1 MNQHFSHSI
10 KNRLLAGVLA
20 VMFCSCSNDT
30 FKPVNPDAT
39 TATKE
44 LLSYLYSI
52 SGKQIL
58 SGQHNY
64 PHELT
69 RSTDSIVAIT
79 GKKPVIW
86 GSDISHISDALF
98 EEAQRQYQNGSI
110 ITLMYHQVK
119 PFHHDS
125 LGFERSVKGMV
136 SDEQWEQIVTPGT
149 EYHQMWLEK
158 IDRRAEFLKKFR
170 DAGIPVLWRPYHEMN
185 GMWFWYG
192 NRPGENGIQKL
203 WKMMYERYTKH
214 HQLHNLIWVWNANAP
229 RDWKDDA
236 AYDYHLFYPG
246 NDYVDVLAA
255 DIYKGD
261 YKQSHHD
268 QLVELG
274 KGKPIALG
282 EIGDMPSPEI
292 LDQQP
297 QWVWFMCWAHFPWTH
312 NTPDEVR
319 AVYNHPK
326 TIILDEINL
335 KEIVK
340 N

>member
-1 MNQHFSHSI
+1 MGKDFIKSI
-10 KNRLLAGVLA
+10 NKLSTFIITAFFLL
-20 VMFCSCSNDT
+20 SCSNQIT
-30 FKPVNPDAT
+30 PVNPNAT
-39 TATKE
+39 TEAHQ
-44 LLSYLYSI
+44 LLNYLYSVR
-52 SGKQIL
+52 GKQIL

-69 RSTDSIVAIT
+69 RSTDSIVAFT
-79 GKKPVIW
+79 GKKPVVW
-86 GSDISHISDALF
+86 GTDVASLSNGLF
-98 EEAQRQYQNGSI
+98 EEAQRQYQNGAI

-125 LGFERSVKGMV
+125 LGFEKSVKGMV
-136 SDEQWEQIVTPGT
+136 SDEEWGQIVTLGT
-149 EYHQMWLEK
+149 EYHRMWLEK
-158 IDRRAEFLKKFR
+158 IDQRAEFLKKFR
-170 DAGIPVLWRPYHEMN
+170 DARIPVLWRPYHEMN

-203 WKMMYERYTKH
+203 WKIMYDRYSSH
-214 HQLHNLIWVWNANAP
+214 YQLNNLIWVWNANAP
-229 RDWKDDA
+229 RDWEKDE

-274 KGKPIALG
+274 EGKLIALG
-282 EIGDMPSPEI
+282 EIGDMPQPEI

-297 QWVWFMCWAHFPWTH
+297 QWSWFMCWARFPWTH
-312 NTPDEVR
+312 NTPGEVR
-319 AVYNHPK
+319 AIYNHPR
-326 TIILDEINL
+326 TRTLDETKL
-335 KEIVK
+335 K
-340 N
+340 